1 MPRYAHSAALG
12 RVFRWGGVFFAGQM
26 FINGRGRCH
35 DKNYALALRAGSA
48 GGPCQ
53 GRRQTAAQRCN
64 LRMANPDHPVKEYGF
79 ALKDLFD
86 GRVDL
91 SLVQ

>member
-1 MPRYAHSAALG
+1 M
-12 RVFRWGGVFFAGQM
+12 
-26 FINGRGRCH
+26 
-35 DKNYALALRAGSA
+35 RAGSA